1 MGDFFIRT
9 LQKAS
14 FNGGVASDKLQVSG
28 SQFRRTLEDGNDAAI
43 AKAFVCSIFVEVKTA
58 FLLVIKEVDIQPG
71 KFLLDDSFVF
81 ASSKGGSAIDAN
93 AFGIDLSW

>member
-1 MGDFFIRT
+1 MRT

-81 ASSKGGSAIDAN
+81 TSSKGGSTIDAKTV
-93 AFGIDLSW
+93 GIDFQGVG

>member
-1 MGDFFIRT
+1 M
-9 LQKAS
+9 
-14 FNGGVASDKLQVSG
+14 SG

-81 ASSKGGSAIDAN
+81 ASSKGGSTIDAKTV
-93 AFGIDLSW
+93 GIDFQGVG

>member
-58 FLLVIKEVDIQPG
+58 FLLVIKEVDIQHG
-71 KFLLDDSFVF
+71 KVVLVVSVLF
-81 ASSKGGSAIDAN
+81 
-93 AFGIDLSW
+93 